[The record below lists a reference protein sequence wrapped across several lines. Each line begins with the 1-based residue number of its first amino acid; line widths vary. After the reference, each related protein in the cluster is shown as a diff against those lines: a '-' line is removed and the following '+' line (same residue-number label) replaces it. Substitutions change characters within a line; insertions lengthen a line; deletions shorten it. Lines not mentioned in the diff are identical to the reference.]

1 MQKCIMLFYF
11 YKRLTWWL
19 FQLVTFLGKTFFV
32 NPVPVALIEE
42 GRSDSDDVGVGMSVA
57 VYVQPEVGSSGTDD
71 VKVEVDTSDDE
82 KVLPCALQSTQPN
95 ETERDKRKPS
105 HEHPSQTARLEAAL
119 EEEEN
124 LQIVMVTGHNLLLT
138 RTLKILA

>member
-57 VYVQPEVGSSGTDD
+57 
-71 VKVEVDTSDDE
+71 
-82 KVLPCALQSTQPN
+82 
-95 ETERDKRKPS
+95 
-105 HEHPSQTARLEAAL
+105 ARLCS
-119 EEEEN
+119 
-124 LQIVMVTGHNLLLT
+124 T
-138 RTLKILA
+138 

>member
-57 VYVQPEVGSSGTDD
+57 DYVQPEVGSSGADD
-71 VKVEVDTSDDE
+71 VKAEVDTSDDE

-105 HEHPSQTARLEAAL
+105 HEHPSQTARSCFGRGRKSPNRHGDWA
-119 EEEEN
+119 
-124 LQIVMVTGHNLLLT
+124 
-138 RTLKILA
+138 

>member
-11 YKRLTWWL
+11 YKRLSWWL
-19 FQLVTFLGKTFFV
+19 FQLVTFLGKIFFV

-42 GRSDSDDVGVGMSVA
+42 GRSDSDDVEVGMRVA
-57 VYVQPEVGSSGTDD
+57 DYVQPEVGSSGTDD
-71 VKVEVDTSDDE
+71 VKAEVDTSDDE
-82 KVLPCALQSTQPN
+82 KVLPCALQST
-95 ETERDKRKPS
+95 
-105 HEHPSQTARLEAAL
+105 HPMRQREIKGNLPMNILHRLQEAAL

-124 LQIVMVTGHNLLLT
+124 LQIVMVTGHNLSLT

>member
-57 VYVQPEVGSSGTDD
+57 DYVQPEVGSSGMDD
-71 VKVEVDTSDDE
+71 VKAEVDTSDDE
-82 KVLPCALQSTQPN
+82 NWCCLVPYNLLNPMRQREIKGNLPMNILHRLQ
-95 ETERDKRKPS
+95 
-105 HEHPSQTARLEAAL
+105 EAAL

-124 LQIVMVTGHNLLLT
+124 LQIVMVTGHNLSVT